1 MGKNLSEETITYSS
15 FKTYKYYKKETNL
28 FYYLSYSHQCVW
40 TGRQRAKP
48 ADDF

>member
-1 MGKNLSEETITYSS
+1 M
-15 FKTYKYYKKETNL
+15 KKKL
-28 FYYLSYSHQCVW
+28 IFSIFYYLSYSHLCVW